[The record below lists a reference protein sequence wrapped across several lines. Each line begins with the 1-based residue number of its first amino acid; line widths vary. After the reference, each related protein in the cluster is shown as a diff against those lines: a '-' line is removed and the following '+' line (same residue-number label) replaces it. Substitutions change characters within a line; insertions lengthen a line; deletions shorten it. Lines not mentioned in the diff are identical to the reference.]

1 MIITEHENVVKHEN
15 GGPMATAD
23 LLLHPVRLR
32 IVQAFLGDRTLTT
45 ADLRTELPDVPV
57 ATLYRHVGVLAEA
70 GVLAVVGERKVRG
83 AAERSYRLVT
93 EAASVG
99 AAEAAAMSVDDHR
112 RAFATFVAA
121 LLADFDR
128 YADAAA
134 GPGLDPAADRVG
146 YRQVALWLDDEEF
159 TALVTE
165 LREVLTARLALGP
178 DGVRRRR
185 IVSQVFLPG

>member
-1 MIITEHENVVKHEN
+1 MIVTETENDVNYEN
-15 GGPMATAD
+15 GGVMATAD

-45 ADLRTELPDVPV
+45 ADLRTELPDVAP

-93 EAASVG
+93 EAASIG
-99 AAEAAAMSVDDHR
+99 ATEATTMSVEDHR

-128 YADAAA
+128 YAEAAA
-134 GPGLDPAADRVG
+134 GPGPDLAADGVG

-165 LREVLTARLALGP
+165 LRAVLTGRLSFEP

>member
-1 MIITEHENVVKHEN
+1 MIIIKYANVVKYEN
-15 GGPMATAD
+15 GESMATAD

-70 GVLAVVGERKVRG
+70 GVLAVVGERKGRG

-128 YADAAA
+128 YADAAP
-134 GPGLDPAADRVG
+134 GPGLDPAADGVG